1 MGNRQF
7 HVLYRQ
13 FLFQM
18 VDREVLSTHA
28 LGDANKLLGN
38 FAATLIWI
46 SIPFAVMALSVD
58 SGKKPWQAVLVSAWA
73 PEHALIATT
82 MLVTGLF
89 AVLSWDSIF
98 PSRRDVLVLAPLP
111 IRPGTILAAKAASLA
126 SALGV
131 AICTFNAA
139 PGLALPL
146 ALTPPGSNLLDM
158 LFSPH
163 LYRTLFVYW
172 ITMAMAGMFV
182 LSLVMLLQGT
192 AALLPRA
199 LSLRLSSVLQI
210 AAFCLFVGTYFLQPS
225 LISPQALAEP
235 LNRRLLAWLP
245 SYWFLGVFQKLEGIG
260 GGAAHSTMAWLA
272 VRGFAGWAIAVTGA
286 AASFLISS
294 IRTLHKTVEE
304 PDIAPRSRGSIWAP
318 RFGSQLETAVV
329 QFSIRT
335 LFRSRQH
342 RVIVSFFSGIGF
354 AIMILFV
361 KTPFAQQMAAAP
373 GRGPLR
379 EVTLPLLASS
389 FVMMCF
395 WILGIRAAFAM
406 PTALRA
412 NWIFR
417 ITPVAGG
424 LTALAASRK
433 AMYAI
438 ALAPFWT
445 TSAAAFLCLWPW
457 RAAVGHLTALGIAG
471 IAAVE
476 LSLHGFRK
484 IPFTCSW
491 LPGKTN
497 VHMTVILCLML
508 GLNATYWAAYYE
520 RRALGDGGSYAVMLA
535 VLLAVA
541 LVAWWRTS
549 ERAKSEDAL
558 LDFEEAP
565 APVILGLG
573 LHRDGVFPIDD

>member
-1 MGNRQF
+1 MGDRQF

-18 VDREVLSTHA
+18 VDREVLSAHA

-46 SIPFAVMALSVD
+46 SIPFGVMALSLD
-58 SGKKPWQAVLVSAWA
+58 SGRKPWQAVLVSAWA

-82 MLVTGLF
+82 MLVTGVF

-111 IRPGTILAAKAASLA
+111 IRAGTILAAKAASLA

-131 AICTFNAA
+131 AICIFNAA

-146 ALTPPGSNLLDM
+146 ALIPPGSNLLDV
-158 LFSPH
+158 LFS
-163 LYRTLFVYW
+163 LLRALFVYW
-172 ITMAMAGMFV
+172 ITMAMAGTFV
-182 LSLVMLLQGT
+182 LSFVMLLQGT

-210 AAFCLFVGTYFLQPS
+210 AAFCLFVGMYFLQPS
-225 LISPQALAEP
+225 LSSPQALAEP

-245 SYWFLGVFQKLEGIG
+245 SYWFLGVFQKFEGIA
-260 GGAAHSTMAWLA
+260 GGAADSTMAWLA
-272 VRGFAGWAIAVTGA
+272 VRGFAGWAIAVTAA

-304 PDIAPRSRGSIWAP
+304 PDIAPRSRGPIWLP
-318 RFGSQLETAVV
+318 RFGSRLETAVV

-354 AIMILFV
+354 AIVILFV
-361 KTPFAQQMAAAP
+361 KTPFAQQMAAAS
-373 GRGPLR
+373 GTGPLR

-424 LTALAASRK
+424 LTALAASRR

-445 TSAAAFLCLWPW
+445 ASAAAFLWLWPW
-457 RAAVGHLTALGIAG
+457 RAAVGHLAALGIAG

-476 LSLHGFRK
+476 LCLYGFRK

-520 RRALGDGGSYAVMLA
+520 RRALGDGGSYAVMLT
-535 VLLAVA
+535 VLLTIA
-541 LVAWWRTS
+541 LVAWWRTRD
-549 ERAKSEDAL
+549 RAKSEDAP

-565 APVILGLG
+565 APAILSLG
-573 LHRDGVFPIDD
+573 LHRDGVFPID